1 MKTKI
6 LKTIIIASAVA
17 GIGLTAANAIPT
29 VVVSTDQGA
38 NWTTL
43 GSSSTVVGSW
53 RINATAF
60 STVGMNGQ
68 SPELGFSVFNATS
81 RLPGILMVRLYD
93 TGFQWGD
100 TIGYYLSQID
110 GSVAGGSRLSV
121 NTYVNAA
128 DPFTTGDLL
137 MSHGNFL
144 AGLVKSEAVN
154 TSYGIP
160 AGPFSMMFEATISQ
174 RVGGGIVTFK
184 STLVDPSGTNGVPD
198 SGTTLLLFGLGLA
211 ALVIIK
217 RVRLVSALE
226 VDLDAISMM

>member
-53 RINATAF
+53 RISATAF
-60 STVGMNGQ
+60 SSVGLAGQ
-68 SPELGFSVFNATS
+68 APELGFSTFNATS

-100 TIGYYLSQID
+100 TTGYYLSQID
-110 GSVAGGSRLSV
+110 GSVAGGSRLAV

-128 DPFTTGDLL
+128 NDPFTPGDLL
-137 MSHGNFL
+137 TAQGNFF
-144 AGLVKSEAVN
+144 AGALKSEASN
-154 TSYGIP
+154 TTYGIP
-160 AGPFSMMFEATISQ
+160 AGPFAMMFEATISQ

-184 STLVDPSGTNGVPD
+184 STLVDPTRETVPEG
-198 SGTTLLLFGLGLA
+198 GTTVLLLGVGLVS
-211 ALVIIK
+211 LVIIK
-217 RVRLVSALE
+217 RVTQVAP
-226 VDLDAISMM
+226 VTAV